1 MMIFCNFAAEFKKDN
16 IMFDIFDS
24 SKSSRS
30 YKSGRASFRIKKY
43 NPEGWKKKG
52 GNDLFKKS
60 GGRRNKSIWDILGN
74 M

>member
-1 MMIFCNFAAEFKKDN
+1 MFD
-16 IMFDIFDS
+16 MFDIFGP

-30 YKSGRASFRIKKY
+30 YKGRRVSFRIKKY

-52 GNDLFKKS
+52 GMDLFKKS
-60 GGRRNKSIWDILGN
+60 GGRRKKSIWDILGD